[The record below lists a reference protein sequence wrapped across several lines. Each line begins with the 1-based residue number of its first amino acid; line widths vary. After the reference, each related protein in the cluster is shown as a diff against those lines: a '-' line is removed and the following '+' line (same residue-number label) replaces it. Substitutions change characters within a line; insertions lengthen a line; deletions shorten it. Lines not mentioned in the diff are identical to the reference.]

1 MLGGIL
7 KRERQAAGMT
17 QEQLAHAAG
26 VDRTYISMLENDKG
40 SPTVETLLK
49 LCRALGVAAS
59 SVVAEVEGLIPQK

>member
-26 VDRTYISMLENDKG
+26 IDRTYISMLENDKG
-40 SPTVETLLK
+40 SPTIETLFK
-49 LCRALGVAAS
+49 LCKALGVAAS
-59 SVVAEVEGLIPQK
+59 SVVAEFEQVERR